1 MDKAIGA
8 LDVCL
13 DDLCGLANGNDLV
26 NFAYF
31 DAQCL
36 SVDSGECVAGKAD
49 NLKKRNAFDV
59 WC

>member
-13 DDLCGLANGNDLV
+13 DDLGGLANGDDLV

-49 NLKKRNAFDV
+49 NL
-59 WC
+59 